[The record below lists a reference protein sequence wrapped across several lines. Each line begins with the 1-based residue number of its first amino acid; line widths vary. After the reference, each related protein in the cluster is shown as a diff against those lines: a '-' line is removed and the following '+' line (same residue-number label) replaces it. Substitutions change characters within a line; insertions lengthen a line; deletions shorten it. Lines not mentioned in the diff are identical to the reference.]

1 MLLSAQR
8 LCKSYTLGEE
18 TLSVIKDMSLSVDRG
33 EFVAIMGTSGSG
45 KSTLMHIFGVLSQP
59 DSGSYFLNGSN
70 MLALDD
76 SGQSRARAN
85 WIGFIFQ
92 TFHLLPELNVVGNVS
107 LPFLYK
113 SLDRETR
120 DRRIDE
126 AIERVGLSHRKK
138 HKPAELSGGEMQRVA
153 IARALVVDP
162 ILILADEP
170 TGNLDARN
178 SSEILNIFNDLNRT
192 GSTIIMVTH
201 DTQVADV
208 AQRTLQMKDGA
219 LKEE

>member
-18 TLSVIKDMSLSVDRG
+18 TLTVIKDMSLSVDRG

-92 TFHLLPELNVVGNVS
+92 TFHLLPELSVVGNVS

-113 SLDRETR
+113 TLERETR

-162 ILILADEP
+162 LLILADEP

-208 AQRTLQMKDGA
+208 AQRTFQMKDGA